1 MIKCIHSFV
10 IKDDVRVDKRIDLI
24 CQHTME
30 GKIIPLK
37 LRFQDEDGELQEY
50 SVKGYRDTS
59 EFGITSFECKI
70 IVRDTMKF
78 VRIFS
83 SVPEMIEEEYL
94 EVIGDSI
101 ENLPADINNYW
112 NKL

>member
-1 MIKCIHSFV
+1 M
-10 IKDDVRVDKRIDLI
+10 DKRIDLI

-83 SVPEMIEEEYL
+83 SVPSRL
-94 EVIGDSI
+94 HCRGAPGCPQRLSDGASSRGR
-101 ENLPADINNYW
+101 PSW
-112 NKL
+112 RGRR

>member
-1 MIKCIHSFV
+1 MQSLSFFGFYVIKCIHSFV

-59 EFGITSFECKI
+59 EFGI
-70 IVRDTMKF
+70 
-78 VRIFS
+78 IFS